1 MINENGILDIKT
13 NGVSSNEH
21 DIFSKAQTAYGLSM
35 PPIISDTQA
44 MISQNK
50 HSMLDFD
57 QNKIF
62 ESDKLKM
69 ASFQIKGQ
77 KRSGF
82 ELSDKNLLGLYN
94 QLFE

>member
-1 MINENGILDIKT
+1 
-13 NGVSSNEH
+13 
-21 DIFSKAQTAYGLSM
+21 
-35 PPIISDTQA
+35 
-44 MISQNK
+44 
-50 HSMLDFD
+50 MLDFD

-69 ASFQIKGQ
+69 ASLQTKGQ
-77 KRSGF
+77 HRSGL